1 MLSKSRSAP
10 GIWIRDSIVVSISAC
25 HADDPG
31 SIPGR
36 GVFVS
41 ITYMEKKEEFCHLS
55 MHWTV
60 IGVGFFLTYA
70 NQTSPPTPQSSI
82 SKFLPL
88 QGCAIAAKCNSEALG
103 VGYFFKHRSLYWTSS
118 PTPQSSISNFTIAR
132 PLGLGV
138 AALPQPD
145 NISVARIGRPG
156 TWPRGVTVSTLDS
169 ESSDR
174 GSNPREAS
182 CAAPVHF

>member
-1 MLSKSRSAP
+1 MQ
-10 GIWIRDSIVVSISAC
+10 IRGSIVVSISAC

-60 IGVGFFLTYA
+60 MGVGFFLTYA

-82 SKFLPL
+82 FKFLHL
-88 QGCAIAAKCNSEALG
+88 ESCAIEAKCNLEALG
-103 VGYFFKHRSLYWTSS
+103 VGYFFELQMLCNRTSS
-118 PTPQSSISNFTIAR
+118 PTPQSSISMLCPISTLE
-132 PLGLGV
+132 LGL
-138 AALPQPD
+138 AAFLYWAILGWQEQGHLALGL
-145 NISVARIGRPG
+145 V
-156 TWPRGVTVSTLDS
+156 V
-169 ESSDR
+169 
-174 GSNPREAS
+174 
-182 CAAPVHF
+182 

>member
-1 MLSKSRSAP
+1 MTRVQFPAAKF
-10 GIWIRDSIVVSISAC
+10 
-25 HADDPG
+25 
-31 SIPGR
+31 
-36 GVFVS
+36 FV
-41 ITYMEKKEEFCHLS
+41 IMARMARKEGFCRAL
-55 MHWTV
+55 MHWRLWEWATS
-60 IGVGFFLTYA
+60 GLMQ

-103 VGYFFKHRSLYWTSS
+103 VGYFFKHRSLYWTFL

-145 NISVARIGRPG
+145 NIAVARIGRLG

-174 GSNPREAS
+174 GSNPCEAFLVIS
-182 CAAPVHF
+182 MCILGILNWL